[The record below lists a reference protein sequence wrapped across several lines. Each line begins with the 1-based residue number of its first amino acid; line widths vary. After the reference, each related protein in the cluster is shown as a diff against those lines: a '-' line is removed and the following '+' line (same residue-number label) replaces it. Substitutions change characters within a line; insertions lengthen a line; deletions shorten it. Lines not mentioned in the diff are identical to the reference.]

1 MQNQMNNGMNPM
13 NNPVN
18 NANQMNQAQAQS
30 QLTQLE
36 LSNLRHL
43 IGGHGTIANKLDTY
57 AQSCQDPQL
66 KDMLQRDAQQARSSQ
81 QKLMGFL
88 Q

>member
-1 MQNQMNNGMNPM
+1 MP
-13 NNPVN
+13 
-18 NANQMNQAQAQS
+18 NQMNQQPNQPQG
-30 QLTQLE
+30 QLNQLE
-36 LSNLRHL
+36 LQNLRHL
-43 IGGHGTIANKLDTY
+43 IGGHGTVSNKLEQY

-66 KDMLQRDAQQARSSQ
+66 KQMFQRDAQQSRATQ